1 MSQESW
7 KPSPDV
13 EETVLKHAVL
23 NALRHGGKALL
34 GPVISKV
41 LGEKPELRPYVKE
54 LAKYIAKVINEVNS
68 MSINDLQRLAKE
80 RFPEILKEKKP
91 RIEKKVLPP
100 LPNADKYKKVITRF
114 APNPDFAIHIG
125 NARPA
130 LLCYEY
136 ARMYNGLMILRFED
150 TDPRIKVPLPE
161 AYGCIKEDLRWLG
174 VKWDEEYIQSLR
186 IETYYNIAKELIKRN
201 GAYVDLCKASEFR
214 KYRNAGKPCPHRNED
229 KEVHLD
235 RFEKMLRGDYG
246 EGEAV
251 LRIKTDLKYPDPS
264 IRDWVAFRIIDTE
277 KNPHPLVGSKYIV
290 WPTYNFAAAV
300 DDYLMGVTHILRA
313 REHMVNTIKQKFLY
327 SHMGWKYPEAIH
339 FGRVRLEGFILS
351 KSKIKELMK
360 RYPGLFRGVDDIRF
374 GTIAGLRQRGILPET
389 IREIIL
395 ELGIKPT
402 DATISWENLAAINR
416 KNLDPRARRI
426 MFVANPVMLKVL
438 GLNISEIKVLYHP
451 SNKDL
456 GERIIK
462 VSNIVWISSLDL
474 EILKKHRIV
483 RLMELVNIELEGLED
498 NAYIAKVHSRD
509 VETAKRLKIP
519 IIQWVSDIDKVK
531 AVIEVPSG
539 LRIKRIKG
547 YVESSI
553 TKLQLNE
560 IVQLVRFGFSKI
572 NSIKPQIAKL
582 TYIHD

>member
-80 RFPEILKEKKP
+80 RFPEILEEKKT

-100 LPNADKYKKVITRF
+100 LPSADKYKKVITRF

-161 AYGCIKEDLRWLG
+161 AYECIKEDLRWLG

-438 GLNISEIKVLYHP
+438 GLNISEIKVPYHP

-483 RLMELVNIELEGLED
+483 RLMELVNIELEGLEN

-531 AVIEVPSG
+531 AIIEVPSG